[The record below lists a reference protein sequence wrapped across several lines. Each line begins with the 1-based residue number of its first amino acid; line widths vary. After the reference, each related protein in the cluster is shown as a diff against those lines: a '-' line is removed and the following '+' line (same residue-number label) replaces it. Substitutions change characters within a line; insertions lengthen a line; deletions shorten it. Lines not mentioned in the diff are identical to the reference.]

1 MPSAFRPPIFV
12 PLACGLSPCSKGEG
26 LPRKSRTSERG
37 RAALKAGIR
46 PWVLGS
52 PYARNCG
59 IWVGMKSVY
68 TMPAA

>member
-12 PLACGLSPCSKGEG
+12 PLACTPPCSKGEG
-26 LPRKSRTSERG
+26 LPRKSRTPDGG

-46 PWVLGS
+46 PWVLSS